1 MAMAL
6 ALSCGRR
13 QRGKKGG
20 GSGGDCGGRH
30 FHVHYHLPRRVCA
43 SSFVP
48 NLLPRFFSL
57 LSACVLVPPVLFLA
71 VLAFLVLFLWFT
83 LLYFIRSLWNKDING
98 ETFERSSN
106 DHGSDADKRLG
117 EGVAEEGKAEK
128 KTLKIS
134 SEDCARRFEIE
145 EVLHVNSDD
154 SQNLPSMV
162 SSDGCLNCKM
172 HTDDEKLIKE
182 VTVFEIK
189 RRESGAAIVC
199 SDGLSQK
206 RQPRDMSI
214 DWFEEETKS
223 GDIIKS
229 GDSSPTVLS
238 TFSSE
243 FHDFSDN
250 NEVVGLAT
258 DFLDVNN
265 QNKAVLL
272 DSSSHRGIMDNHCK
286 CGEEFSSDK
295 EAPAYHLFENYD
307 FVDKH
312 ETKEVVLGD
321 TVVLTFVDDSANDD
335 SEYREDISEQ
345 KDPNNLSVLLDNVAD
360 IFYQQQEIHK
370 VVVSDDNKPPEV
382 LFLSGK
388 QTVSSSGEFSSPNE
402 NGTSGFPFDSVC
414 EDKNGTVAYPSV
426 ASHYNIGIEDDK
438 CEDHTDNNIE
448 EASSIASTNC
458 GSADK
463 HQTIQVLP
471 VCLANG
477 DNIDDVASL
486 GSSICEDVEDKDN
499 KSNANCISEGAPH
512 GNGMPLVRSPASWW
526 NLCGVIDVFAGCKD

>member
-1 MAMAL
+1 MAM
-6 ALSCGRR
+6 ALSCGRKR
-13 QRGKKGG
+13 QRGKKAGG
-20 GSGGDCGGRH
+20 GGGDCGGRH
-30 FHVHYHLPRRVCA
+30 FHVHYHLPRRVRA

-48 NLLPRFFSL
+48 HLLPRFFSL

-83 LLYFIRSLWNKDING
+83 LLYFIRSLWSKDING
-98 ETFERSSN
+98 ETFDRSSN

-145 EVLHVNSDD
+145 E
-154 SQNLPSMV
+154 
-162 SSDGCLNCKM
+162 M
-172 HTDDEKLIKE
+172 HTDDEKLIEE
-182 VTVFEIK
+182 VTIFEIK

-199 SDGLSQK
+199 SDGLSEK
-206 RQPRDMSI
+206 RQLQDMSI

-229 GDSSPTVLS
+229 
-238 TFSSE
+238 
-243 FHDFSDN
+243 
-250 NEVVGLAT
+250 
-258 DFLDVNN
+258 
-265 QNKAVLL
+265 
-272 DSSSHRGIMDNHCK
+272 
-286 CGEEFSSDK
+286 
-295 EAPAYHLFENYD
+295 
-307 FVDKH
+307 
-312 ETKEVVLGD
+312 
-321 TVVLTFVDDSANDD
+321 
-335 SEYREDISEQ
+335 
-345 KDPNNLSVLLDNVAD
+345 D

-388 QTVSSSGEFSSPNE
+388 QIVSSSDEFSSPNE

-512 GNGMPLVRSPASWW
+512 GNGMPLVRSPAPWW

>member
-71 VLAFLVLFLWFT
+71 VLAFLVLVLWFT

-229 GDSSPTVLS
+229 
-238 TFSSE
+238 
-243 FHDFSDN
+243 
-250 NEVVGLAT
+250 
-258 DFLDVNN
+258 
-265 QNKAVLL
+265 
-272 DSSSHRGIMDNHCK
+272 
-286 CGEEFSSDK
+286 
-295 EAPAYHLFENYD
+295 
-307 FVDKH
+307 
-312 ETKEVVLGD
+312 
-321 TVVLTFVDDSANDD
+321 
-335 SEYREDISEQ
+335 
-345 KDPNNLSVLLDNVAD
+345 D

-526 NLCGVIDVFAGCKD
+526 NLCGVIDVCWQVKGGTLGQQKTLDAHPNPVLTMKKYLIVWIEVLNCL

>member
-20 GSGGDCGGRH
+20 GGGGGGDCGGRH
-30 FHVHYHLPRRVCA
+30 FHVHYHLPR
-43 SSFVP
+43 
-48 NLLPRFFSL
+48 
-57 LSACVLVPPVLFLA
+57 
-71 VLAFLVLFLWFT
+71 W
-83 LLYFIRSLWNKDING
+83 DING

-145 EVLHVNSDD
+145 E
-154 SQNLPSMV
+154 
-162 SSDGCLNCKM
+162 M

-229 GDSSPTVLS
+229 
-238 TFSSE
+238 
-243 FHDFSDN
+243 
-250 NEVVGLAT
+250 
-258 DFLDVNN
+258 
-265 QNKAVLL
+265 
-272 DSSSHRGIMDNHCK
+272 
-286 CGEEFSSDK
+286 
-295 EAPAYHLFENYD
+295 
-307 FVDKH
+307 
-312 ETKEVVLGD
+312 
-321 TVVLTFVDDSANDD
+321 
-335 SEYREDISEQ
+335 
-345 KDPNNLSVLLDNVAD
+345 D

-388 QTVSSSGEFSSPNE
+388 QTVSSS
-402 NGTSGFPFDSVC
+402 
-414 EDKNGTVAYPSV
+414 

-438 CEDHTDNNIE
+438 CEDHTDNNID

-512 GNGMPLVRSPASWW
+512 GNGMPLVRSPAPWW
-526 NLCGVIDVFAGCKD
+526 NLCGVIDIA

>member
-20 GSGGDCGGRH
+20 GGGGDCGGRH
-30 FHVHYHLPRRVCA
+30 FHVHYHLPRRVWA

-206 RQPRDMSI
+206 RQPRDMSV

-312 ETKEVVLGD
+312 ETKEVDCLI
-321 TVVLTFVDDSANDD
+321 TVP
-335 SEYREDISEQ
+335 
-345 KDPNNLSVLLDNVAD
+345 K
-360 IFYQQQEIHK
+360 IFNQQQEIHK

-499 KSNANCISEGAPH
+499 KSNANCISEMLAGH
-512 GNGMPLVRSPASWW
+512 GW
-526 NLCGVIDVFAGCKD
+526 NFGTTENFRCSS

>member
-1 MAMAL
+1 
-6 ALSCGRR
+6 
-13 QRGKKGG
+13 
-20 GSGGDCGGRH
+20 
-30 FHVHYHLPRRVCA
+30 
-43 SSFVP
+43 
-48 NLLPRFFSL
+48 
-57 LSACVLVPPVLFLA
+57 
-71 VLAFLVLFLWFT
+71 
-83 LLYFIRSLWNKDING
+83 
-98 ETFERSSN
+98 
-106 DHGSDADKRLG
+106 
-117 EGVAEEGKAEK
+117 
-128 KTLKIS
+128 
-134 SEDCARRFEIE
+134 
-145 EVLHVNSDD
+145 
-154 SQNLPSMV
+154 
-162 SSDGCLNCKM
+162 M

-206 RQPRDMSI
+206 RQPRDMSV

-321 TVVLTFVDDSANDD
+321 TVVLTFVDDLANDD

-345 KDPNNLSVLLDNVAD
+345 KDPNNLSGLLDNVAD

-499 KSNANCISEGAPH
+499 KSNANCISEVSTKG
-512 GNGMPLVRSPASWW
+512 S
-526 NLCGVIDVFAGCKD
+526 FA

>member
-1 MAMAL
+1 MAM
-6 ALSCGRR
+6 ALSCGRKR
-13 QRGKKGG
+13 QRGKKAGG
-20 GSGGDCGGRH
+20 GGGDCGGRH
-30 FHVHYHLPRRVCA
+30 FHVHYHLPRRVRA

-48 NLLPRFFSL
+48 HLLPRFFSL

-83 LLYFIRSLWNKDING
+83 LLYFIRSLWSKDING
-98 ETFERSSN
+98 ETFDRSSN

-172 HTDDEKLIKE
+172 HTDDEKLIEE
-182 VTVFEIK
+182 VTIFEIK

-199 SDGLSQK
+199 SDGLSEK
-206 RQPRDMSI
+206 RQLQDMSI

-265 QNKAVLL
+265 QNKSVLL

-286 CGEEFSSDK
+286 C
-295 EAPAYHLFENYD
+295 
-307 FVDKH
+307 
-312 ETKEVVLGD
+312 
-321 TVVLTFVDDSANDD
+321 DDSANDD

-345 KDPNNLSVLLDNVAD
+345 KDPNNLSGLLDNVAD

-388 QTVSSSGEFSSPNE
+388 QIVSSSDEFSSPNE

-512 GNGMPLVRSPASWW
+512 GNGMPLVRSPAPWW

>member
-1 MAMAL
+1 MAM
-6 ALSCGRR
+6 ALSCGRKR
-13 QRGKKGG
+13 QRGKKAGG
-20 GSGGDCGGRH
+20 GGGDCGGRH
-30 FHVHYHLPRRVCA
+30 FHVHYHLPRRVRA

-48 NLLPRFFSL
+48 HLLPRFFSL

-83 LLYFIRSLWNKDING
+83 LLYFIRSLWSKDING
-98 ETFERSSN
+98 ETFDRSSN

-145 EVLHVNSDD
+145 E
-154 SQNLPSMV
+154 
-162 SSDGCLNCKM
+162 M
-172 HTDDEKLIKE
+172 HTDDEKLIEE
-182 VTVFEIK
+182 VTIFEIK

-199 SDGLSQK
+199 SDGLSEK
-206 RQPRDMSI
+206 RQLQDMSI

-265 QNKAVLL
+265 QNKSVLL

-312 ETKEVVLGD
+312 ETREVVLGD
-321 TVVLTFVDDSANDD
+321 TVLTVLTFVDDSANDD

-345 KDPNNLSVLLDNVAD
+345 KDPNNLSGLLDNVAD

-388 QTVSSSGEFSSPNE
+388 QIVSSSDEFSSPNE

-512 GNGMPLVRSPASWW
+512 GNGMPLVRSPAPWW

>member
-229 GDSSPTVLS
+229 
-238 TFSSE
+238 
-243 FHDFSDN
+243 
-250 NEVVGLAT
+250 
-258 DFLDVNN
+258 
-265 QNKAVLL
+265 
-272 DSSSHRGIMDNHCK
+272 
-286 CGEEFSSDK
+286 
-295 EAPAYHLFENYD
+295 
-307 FVDKH
+307 
-312 ETKEVVLGD
+312 
-321 TVVLTFVDDSANDD
+321 
-335 SEYREDISEQ
+335 
-345 KDPNNLSVLLDNVAD
+345 D

>member
-20 GSGGDCGGRH
+20 GGGGDCGGRH

-206 RQPRDMSI
+206 RQPRDMSV

-229 GDSSPTVLS
+229 
-238 TFSSE
+238 
-243 FHDFSDN
+243 
-250 NEVVGLAT
+250 
-258 DFLDVNN
+258 
-265 QNKAVLL
+265 
-272 DSSSHRGIMDNHCK
+272 
-286 CGEEFSSDK
+286 
-295 EAPAYHLFENYD
+295 
-307 FVDKH
+307 
-312 ETKEVVLGD
+312 
-321 TVVLTFVDDSANDD
+321 
-335 SEYREDISEQ
+335 
-345 KDPNNLSVLLDNVAD
+345 D

>member
-6 ALSCGRR
+6 ALSCVRR

-20 GSGGDCGGRH
+20 GGGGDCGGGSPPPPSQIRPDQ
-30 FHVHYHLPRRVCA
+30 FAA
-43 SSFVP
+43 S
-48 NLLPRFFSL
+48 FFLAAVSL
-57 LSACVLVPPVLFLA
+57 RAA

-229 GDSSPTVLS
+229 
-238 TFSSE
+238 
-243 FHDFSDN
+243 
-250 NEVVGLAT
+250 
-258 DFLDVNN
+258 
-265 QNKAVLL
+265 
-272 DSSSHRGIMDNHCK
+272 
-286 CGEEFSSDK
+286 
-295 EAPAYHLFENYD
+295 
-307 FVDKH
+307 
-312 ETKEVVLGD
+312 
-321 TVVLTFVDDSANDD
+321 
-335 SEYREDISEQ
+335 
-345 KDPNNLSVLLDNVAD
+345 D

-526 NLCGVIDVFAGCKD
+526 NLCGVIDVCWQVMGGTLGQQKTLDAHPNPLLTMKKYLTIWIEIA

>member
-286 CGEEFSSDK
+286 C
-295 EAPAYHLFENYD
+295 
-307 FVDKH
+307 
-312 ETKEVVLGD
+312 
-321 TVVLTFVDDSANDD
+321 
-335 SEYREDISEQ
+335 
-345 KDPNNLSVLLDNVAD
+345 D